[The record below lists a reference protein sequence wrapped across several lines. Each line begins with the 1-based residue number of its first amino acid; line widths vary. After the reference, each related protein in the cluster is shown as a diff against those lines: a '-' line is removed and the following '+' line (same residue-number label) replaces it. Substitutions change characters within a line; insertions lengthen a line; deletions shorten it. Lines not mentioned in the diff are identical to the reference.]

1 MLMLYTTHPRDISS
15 SMAQRKE
22 IPTAA
27 PIFEVEESNCGTVD
41 TVTCNR
47 ADIFINGARGCDRGV
62 ARGGPRPPPRLGVK
76 FFFSYTHNKLVFT
89 G

>member
-47 ADIFINGARGCDRGV
+47 ADIFINGARGCD
-62 ARGGPRPPPRLGVK
+62 PLN
-76 FFFSYTHNKLVFT
+76 FFFLN
-89 G
+89 